1 MLCKLLSTKTIM
13 DILPAELHS
22 HICSLACTDD
32 GYTARSLS
40 LLSRYF
46 FQTSLPFRYLSICI
60 TKTPQIQSL
69 SERLQATP
77 SHLRRIQRLFIS
89 DDGCDSQ
96 ALVNFMD
103 ILMLAAPTLETL
115 ALITTSSFT
124 SASLIARIFRA
135 CFPHLHELTISGH
148 YPFPSTP
155 SCFPSLERLHLLGNR
170 NPYGLLSLGGLE
182 SVMPNLTYL
191 RVSGLTLAVSFSQE
205 LEQAF
210 ASSTTD
216 EEDRMFPAKL
226 PPKLEHLSIQCGPE
240 SSFTSPSL
248 NVRLKDENMIQNLE
262 KLEERVK
269 KEGHATKFSLLA
281 RSTRKLTVD
290 DLHKQWVDR
299 LRSKAGC
306 WSSM

>member
-1 MLCKLLSTKTIM
+1 M

-22 HICSLACTDD
+22 HIFSLACTDD

-46 FQTSLPFRYLSICI
+46 FQISLPFRYLSICI

-77 SHLRRIQRLFIS
+77 SHLRRIDHLFIS
-89 DDGCDSQ
+89 DDGCDPQ

-103 ILMLAAPTLETL
+103 ILTLAAPTLKTL
-115 ALITTSSFT
+115 ALIAASSLT

-135 CFPHLHELTISGH
+135 CFPRLHELTIFGY

-155 SCFPSLERLHLLGNR
+155 SCFPSLERLHLFGNH

-210 ASSTTD
+210 ASSSTG

-226 PPKLEHLSIQCGPE
+226 PPKLKHISIQCGPE
-240 SSFTSPSL
+240 FTKSSL
-248 NVRLKDENMIQNLE
+248 NLRLKDENMMQNLE
-262 KLEERVK
+262 KLEERVT
-269 KEGHATKFSLLA
+269 KEGHATRFSLLA
-281 RSTRKLTVD
+281 RSTKKLTVD
-290 DLHKQWVDR
+290 DLHEQWVDR
-299 LRSKAGC
+299 LRGKAGC